1 MTRPAHALAATL
13 ALLGGLALAGAALA
27 SQFRTFGGYEVHYNA
42 FRADFVAEE
51 VAIRNGITRSA
62 TRALVI
68 IAVRDKRDGGLGVP
82 VEAEITLTVENRA
95 GQTQAVRMKAAREA
109 DAVHYLGEFRIA
121 GADTY
126 RFDAE
131 VRPGDDARSY
141 RLRWSQALDARGR

>member
-1 MTRPAHALAATL
+1 MNRPARALATTS
-13 ALLGGLALAGAALA
+13 LLLVGLALAGAAFA

-42 FRADFVAEE
+42 FRADFVPEE

-62 TRALVI
+62 SRALVI

-95 GQTQAVRMKAAREA
+95 GQTQAVRMQAAREA
-109 DAVHYLGEFRIA
+109 DAVHYLGEFRIS

-126 RFDAE
+126 RFDAD
-131 VRPGDDARSY
+131 VRPGDDDRRY